1 MEIRTFWAIIESAQ
15 SGHPFDEA
23 LVDVLAARPRQDI
36 LEYHE
41 RFGELQSALYRWDV
55 WAAACLPGDAQ
66 PTHQLPGPG
75 GALRLGLELFNHR
88 PRNDV
93 TI

>member
-1 MEIRTFWAIIESAQ
+1 MPAMEIRTFWAIIESAQ
-15 SGHPFDEA
+15 SGHSFDEA

-66 PTHQLPGPG
+66 PPR
-75 GALRLGLELFNHR
+75 RLLAR
-88 PRNDV
+88 
-93 TI
+93 